1 MKVSKR
7 TANIHAR
14 TTLEMKAFIK
24 YLESK
29 YMTDGTDIIETAI
42 REYYNRQLQ
51 EFRSTVD
58 TKTMLN
64 MVYGLKGGNN
74 NDL

>member
-1 MKVSKR
+1 MKSKR

-14 TTLEMKAFIK
+14 TTLEMKAFIIYLANK
-24 YLESK
+24 YE
-29 YMTDGTDIIETAI
+29 TDRTDIIETAV

-58 TKTMLN
+58 
-64 MVYGLKGGNN
+64 YGEEVQR
-74 NDL
+74 